1 MNSLLETVRGSWLA
15 RDRETAEASR
25 KYLRQVQDEI
35 PADIWRHLECVVA
48 WADKT
53 EAWDDIILDV
63 SIKQSVK
70 QLQDQVFLEDRLRDL
85 VRAVRSTWDSEA
97 LRLLHADTNKIVEQ
111 IQQRKFKEETE
122 AMQRSLKQAASG

>member
-1 MNSLLETVRGSWLA
+1 MNSTLETVRGSWLT

-25 KYLRQVQDEI
+25 EYLHQIQDQIPPEI
-35 PADIWRHLECVVA
+35 CKHLECVVA

-53 EAWDDIILDV
+53 EAWDDIILDT

-85 VRAVRSTWDSEA
+85 IRAVRSTWDSEA
-97 LRLLHADTNKIVEQ
+97 LRGLHADANKIFEQ
-111 IQQRKFKEETE
+111 IQQR
-122 AMQRSLKQAASG
+122 QAASG

>member
-1 MNSLLETVRGSWLA
+1 MNSLETVRGSWFA

-25 KYLRQVQDEI
+25 KYLHQVQDEI
-35 PADIWRHLECVVA
+35 PADIWKHFECVVT

-63 SIKQSVK
+63 CIKQSVK
-70 QLQDQVFLEDRLRDL
+70 QLQDQVFLEDQLSAL
-85 VRAVRSTWDSEA
+85 VRAVRSTWDSGA

-122 AMQRSLKQAASG
+122 TMQRSLKQATSG